1 MAELEMSASSTADTT
16 SSNDPGQRDVVLV
29 ADRVSKAFPGVLALD
44 DVSFEVRAGEVN
56 ALVGENG
63 AGKSTLIKLMAGFYA
78 PDSGEIRILGRPLSA
93 DPAAAHE
100 AGIATIHQDHQLIP
114 SMTVAENLLLG
125 RWPTRLGV
133 ISRAS
138 MMRQAEE
145 ALDQVAPD
153 LPPRKLARQLS
164 PAESQLVEIARA
176 LAENSRVLIMDEPTT
191 SLSGREVDALF
202 ATVERLRARGLAIVF
217 VSHWLEEVFAI
228 ADRVTVLR
236 DGRLVGSRPAS
247 ELDHPAVIRMM
258 VGRNVQEVTTQSVAP
273 GRIVLEVEGL
283 TRSGAIDNISFQ
295 VRAGEIVTLAGL
307 VGAGRSEVVNAI
319 FGADRYEAG
328 AVSIDGV
335 ALPSGDPTASMEAG
349 VGYVPED
356 RRQQALIGKL
366 SVRSNAT
373 LAMLREVSPGGLIRR
388 DLEDRIMD
396 EAVRSLSVR
405 MASPDVPIATLSGG
419 NQQKIV
425 IARWLARDPKLLI
438 LDEPTKGVDVGAK
451 AEISEII
458 VRLAAEGRA
467 ILLVS
472 SELPEV
478 LALSDRVLVMR
489 MGRIAG
495 ELDRASLNAERVMTL
510 ATTG

>member
-1 MAELEMSASSTADTT
+1 MKASKTTEIGRAGDADLHK
-16 SSNDPGQRDVVLV
+16 VVLV

-44 DVSFEVRAGEVN
+44 DVSFEVRSGEVN

-78 PDSGEIRILGRPLSA
+78 PDSGEIRIGGKPLRA

-100 AGIATIHQDHQLIP
+100 AGIATIHQEHHLIP

-125 RWPTRLGV
+125 RWPTTFGV
-133 ISRAS
+133 LSRAS
-138 MMRQAEE
+138 MMRQAESV
-145 ALDQVAPD
+145 LDQVAPN

-202 ATVERLRARGLAIVF
+202 ETVSRLRARGLAIVF

-236 DGRLVGSRPAS
+236 DGRFVGSKPAA
-247 ELDHPAVIRMM
+247 ELDPDEVIRMM
-258 VGRNVQEVTTQSVAP
+258 VGRDVQEVTTQSVAP
-273 GRIVLEVEGL
+273 GPVVLKVEGL
-283 TRSGAIDNISFQ
+283 SRAGVIDNVSFE

-319 FGADRYEAG
+319 FGADPFDAG
-328 AVSIDGV
+328 SVSISGV
-335 ALPSGDPTASMEAG
+335 ALPPGDPTAAMEAG
-349 VGYVPED
+349 VGYIPED
-356 RRQQALIGKL
+356 RRRQALVATL

-373 LAMLREVSPGGLIRR
+373 LALLKAISPRGLIRGE
-388 DLEDRIMD
+388 LEDRIMD
-396 EAVRSLSVR
+396 KAVRTLSVR
-405 MASPDVPIATLSGG
+405 MASADAPISTLSGG
-419 NQQKIV
+419 NQQKVV
-425 IARWLARDPKLLI
+425 IARWLAREPKLLI

-489 MGRIAG
+489 AGRIAG
-495 ELDRASLNAERVMTL
+495 ELDRASLNAERVMSL

>member
-1 MAELEMSASSTADTT
+1 MGVSASATA
-16 SSNDPGQRDVVLV
+16 GIGGAGEAEQHKVVLV

-44 DVSFEVRAGEVN
+44 EVSLEVRSGEVN

-78 PDSGEIRILGRPLSA
+78 PDSGEIYIGGQLLRP

-100 AGIATIHQDHQLIP
+100 AGIATIHQDHHLIP

-125 RWPTRLGV
+125 RWPTRFGV
-133 ISRAS
+133 ISRRS
-138 MMRQAEE
+138 MLRQAE
-145 ALDQVAPD
+145 AVLDQVAPN
-153 LPPRKLARQLS
+153 LSPRKLARQLS

-202 ATVERLRARGLAIVF
+202 DTVFRLKAHGLAIVF

-236 DGRLVGSRPAS
+236 DGRFVGSKPAA
-247 ELDHPAVIRMM
+247 ELDHDAVIRMM
-258 VGRNVQEVTTQSVAP
+258 VGRDVEEVTTQSVAP
-273 GRIVLEVEGL
+273 GPVVLKVEGL
-283 TRSGAIDNISFQ
+283 SRAGVIDNVSFE

-319 FGADRYEAG
+319 FGADSFDAG
-328 AVSIDGV
+328 SVSVGGV
-335 ALPSGDPTASMEAG
+335 ALPPGDPTAAMEAG
-349 VGYVPED
+349 IGYIPED
-356 RRQQALIGKL
+356 RRRLALVASM

-373 LAMLREVSPGGLIRR
+373 LAMLKAVSPQWLIRPA
-388 DLEDRIMD
+388 LEDRIMD
-396 EAVRSLSVR
+396 KAVRTLSVR
-405 MASPDVPIATLSGG
+405 MASADAPIATLSGG
-419 NQQKIV
+419 NQQKVV
-425 IARWLARDPKLLI
+425 IARWLARNPKLLI
-438 LDEPTKGVDVGAK
+438 LDEPTKGIDVGAK

-467 ILLVS
+467 ILLIS

-489 MGRIAG
+489 AGRIAG
-495 ELDRASLNAERVMTL
+495 EIDRASLTAERVMTL

>member
-1 MAELEMSASSTADTT
+1 MGVSASATAEIGGAGEAD
-16 SSNDPGQRDVVLV
+16 QHKVVLV

-44 DVSFEVRAGEVN
+44 EVSLEVRSGEVN

-78 PDSGEIRILGRPLSA
+78 PDSGDIRIGGQLLLP

-100 AGIATIHQDHQLIP
+100 AGIATIHQDHHLIP

-125 RWPTRLGV
+125 RWPTRFGV
-133 ISRAS
+133 LSQAS
-138 MMRQAEE
+138 MLRQAE
-145 ALDQVAPD
+145 AVLDHVAPN
-153 LPPRKLARQLS
+153 LSPRKLARQLS

-202 ATVERLRARGLAIVF
+202 DTVSRLKAHGLAIVF

-236 DGRLVGSRPAS
+236 DGRLVGSKPAA
-247 ELDHPAVIRMM
+247 ELDHDAVIRMM
-258 VGRNVQEVTTQSVAP
+258 VGRDVEEVTTQSVAP
-273 GRIVLEVEGL
+273 GPVVLKVEGL
-283 TRSGAIDNISFQ
+283 SRAGVIDNVSFE

-319 FGADRYEAG
+319 FGADPFDAG
-328 AVSIDGV
+328 SVSVGGV
-335 ALPSGDPTASMEAG
+335 ALAPGDPTAAMEAG
-349 VGYVPED
+349 IGYIPED
-356 RRQQALIGKL
+356 RRRQALIASM

-373 LAMLREVSPGGLIRR
+373 LAMLKAVSPQWLIRPA
-388 DLEDRIMD
+388 LEDRIMD
-396 EAVRSLSVR
+396 KAVRTLSVR
-405 MASPDVPIATLSGG
+405 MASADVPIATLSGG
-419 NQQKIV
+419 NQQKVV
-425 IARWLARDPKLLI
+425 IARWLAREPKLLI

-489 MGRIAG
+489 AGRIAG
-495 ELDRASLNAERVMTL
+495 EIDRASLTAERVMTL
-510 ATTG
+510 ATIG

>member
-1 MAELEMSASSTADTT
+1 
-16 SSNDPGQRDVVLV
+16 
-29 ADRVSKAFPGVLALD
+29 
-44 DVSFEVRAGEVN
+44 
-56 ALVGENG
+56 
-63 AGKSTLIKLMAGFYA
+63 
-78 PDSGEIRILGRPLSA
+78 
-93 DPAAAHE
+93 
-100 AGIATIHQDHQLIP
+100 
-114 SMTVAENLLLG
+114 
-125 RWPTRLGV
+125 
-133 ISRAS
+133 
-138 MMRQAEE
+138 
-145 ALDQVAPD
+145 
-153 LPPRKLARQLS
+153 
-164 PAESQLVEIARA
+164 
-176 LAENSRVLIMDEPTT
+176 
-191 SLSGREVDALF
+191 
-202 ATVERLRARGLAIVF
+202 
-217 VSHWLEEVFAI
+217 
-228 ADRVTVLR
+228 
-236 DGRLVGSRPAS
+236 
-247 ELDHPAVIRMM
+247 
-258 VGRNVQEVTTQSVAP
+258 
-273 GRIVLEVEGL
+273 
-283 TRSGAIDNISFQ
+283 
-295 VRAGEIVTLAGL
+295 
-307 VGAGRSEVVNAI
+307 
-319 FGADRYEAG
+319 
-328 AVSIDGV
+328 
-335 ALPSGDPTASMEAG
+335 MEAG

-489 MGRIAG
+489 MGRIAA

>member
-1 MAELEMSASSTADTT
+1 MGVSASATAEIGGAGEAD
-16 SSNDPGQRDVVLV
+16 QHKVVLV

-44 DVSFEVRAGEVN
+44 EVSLEVRSGEVN

-78 PDSGEIRILGRPLSA
+78 PDSGEIRIGGQLLRP

-100 AGIATIHQDHQLIP
+100 AGIATIHQDHHLIP

-125 RWPTRLGV
+125 RWPTRFGV
-133 ISRAS
+133 LSRAS
-138 MMRQAEE
+138 MLRQAE
-145 ALDQVAPD
+145 AVLDQVAPN
-153 LPPRKLARQLS
+153 LSPRKLARQLS

-202 ATVERLRARGLAIVF
+202 DTVSRLKAHGLAIVF

-236 DGRLVGSRPAS
+236 DGRFVGSKPAA
-247 ELDHPAVIRMM
+247 ELDHDAVIRMM
-258 VGRNVQEVTTQSVAP
+258 VGRDVEEVTTQSVAP
-273 GRIVLEVEGL
+273 GPVVLKVEGL
-283 TRSGAIDNISFQ
+283 SRAGVIDNVSFE

-319 FGADRYEAG
+319 FGADPFDAG
-328 AVSIDGV
+328 SVSVGGV
-335 ALPSGDPTASMEAG
+335 ALPPGDPTAAMEAG
-349 VGYVPED
+349 IGYIPED
-356 RRQQALIGKL
+356 RRRQALVASM

-373 LAMLREVSPGGLIRR
+373 LAMLKAVSPQWLIRPA
-388 DLEDRIMD
+388 LEDRIMD
-396 EAVRSLSVR
+396 KAVRTLSVR
-405 MASPDVPIATLSGG
+405 MASADVPIATLSGG
-419 NQQKIV
+419 NQQKVV
-425 IARWLARDPKLLI
+425 IARWLAREPKLLI
-438 LDEPTKGVDVGAK
+438 LDEPTKGIDVGAK

-489 MGRIAG
+489 AGRIAG
-495 ELDRASLNAERVMTL
+495 EIDRASLTAERVMTL
-510 ATTG
+510 ATIG

>member
-1 MAELEMSASSTADTT
+1 MGMSASATAGIGGAGEA
-16 SSNDPGQRDVVLV
+16 GQHKVVLV

-44 DVSFEVRAGEVN
+44 EVSLEVRSGEVN

-78 PDSGEIRILGRPLSA
+78 PDSGDIHIGGQLLRP

-100 AGIATIHQDHQLIP
+100 AGIATIHQDHHLIP

-125 RWPTRLGV
+125 RWPTRFGV
-133 ISRAS
+133 ISRRS
-138 MMRQAEE
+138 MMRQAE
-145 ALDQVAPD
+145 AVLDQVAPN
-153 LPPRKLARQLS
+153 LSPRKLARQLS

-202 ATVERLRARGLAIVF
+202 DTVFRLKARGLAIVF

-236 DGRLVGSRPAS
+236 DGRFVGSKPAA
-247 ELDHPAVIRMM
+247 ELDHNAVIRMM
-258 VGRNVQEVTTQSVAP
+258 VGRDVEVVTTQSVAP
-273 GRIVLEVEGL
+273 GPVVLKVEGL
-283 TRSGAIDNISFQ
+283 SRAGAIDNVSFE

-319 FGADRYEAG
+319 FGADSFDAG
-328 AVSIDGV
+328 SVSVGGV
-335 ALPSGDPTASMEAG
+335 ALPPGDPTAAMEAG
-349 VGYVPED
+349 IGYIPED
-356 RRQQALIGKL
+356 RRRLALVASM

-373 LAMLREVSPGGLIRR
+373 LAMLKAVSPQWLIRPA
-388 DLEDRIMD
+388 LEDRIMD
-396 EAVRSLSVR
+396 KAVRTLSVR
-405 MASPDVPIATLSGG
+405 MASADVPIATLSGG
-419 NQQKIV
+419 NQQKVV

-438 LDEPTKGVDVGAK
+438 LDEPTKGIDVGAK

-489 MGRIAG
+489 AGRIAG
-495 ELDRASLNAERVMTL
+495 EIDRESLTAERVMTL
-510 ATTG
+510 ATIG

>member
-1 MAELEMSASSTADTT
+1 MNASPAAERGEVSETDLH
-16 SSNDPGQRDVVLV
+16 GVVLV

-63 AGKSTLIKLMAGFYA
+63 AGKSTLIKLMAGFYT
-78 PDSGEIRILGRPLSA
+78 PDRGEIRVGGNALRA

-100 AGIATIHQDHQLIP
+100 AGIATIHQEHHLIP

-125 RWPTRLGV
+125 RWPTRFGILSGP
-133 ISRAS
+133 A
-138 MMRQAEE
+138 MMRQAE
-145 ALDQVAPD
+145 AVLNQVAPN
-153 LPPRKLARQLS
+153 LSPRKLARQLS
-164 PAESQLVEIARA
+164 PAEGQLVEIARA
-176 LAENSRVLIMDEPTT
+176 LAENSRVLVMDEPTT

-202 ATVERLRARGLAIVF
+202 EIVGRLKTRGLGVVF

-228 ADRVTVLR
+228 SDRITVLR
-236 DGRLVGSRPAS
+236 DGRLVGSKPAS
-247 ELDHPAVIRMM
+247 ELNHDAVIRMM
-258 VGRNVQEVTTQSVAP
+258 VGRDVHEVTTQSVAP
-273 GRIVLEVEGL
+273 GPVVLKVEGL
-283 TRSGAIDNISFQ
+283 TRSGVIDNVSFE

-319 FGADRYEAG
+319 FGSDLFDAG
-328 AVSIDGV
+328 SVSINGL
-335 ALPSGDPTASMEAG
+335 ALKPGDPAAAMGAG
-349 VGYVPED
+349 VGYIPED
-356 RRQQALIGKL
+356 RRQQALVGKL

-373 LAMLREVSPGGLIRR
+373 LAALEAVSPGGLIRR
-388 DLEDRIMD
+388 DLEDRIMNR
-396 EAVRSLSVR
+396 AVRTLSVR

-419 NQQKIV
+419 NQQKVV
-425 IARWLARDPKLLI
+425 IARWLARNPRLLI

-451 AEISEII
+451 AEISAII

-489 MGRIAG
+489 SGRITG
-495 ELDRASLNAERVMTL
+495 ELDRASLSAERIMTL
-510 ATTG
+510 ATLG